1 MGSQSSEGA
10 PNVVTET
17 LFKTLIESACSAE
30 VVCVQTA
37 EKKSSVWYGAWIIRV
52 VDPARNFE
60 KLLVPARHQ
69 TAHGPEI
76 VPRTFKTA
84 NGLISFLGGLGFTH
98 ITIPLYEGGRAS
110 HTLQSDTASDP
121 SRR

>member
-37 EKKSSVWYGAWIIRV
+37 EEKVVGLVWRV
-52 VDPARNFE
+52 DHSCR
-60 KLLVPARHQ
+60 
-69 TAHGPEI
+69 
-76 VPRTFKTA
+76 
-84 NGLISFLGGLGFTH
+84 
-98 ITIPLYEGGRAS
+98 
-110 HTLQSDTASDP
+110 
-121 SRR
+121 

>member
-17 LFKTLIESACSAE
+17 LFKTLIQDACSAE
-30 VVCVQTA
+30 VVCTQTA
-37 EKKSSVWYGAWIIRV
+37 EKKSAVWYGTWIIRV
-52 VDPARNFE
+52 VDPDGKFE

-69 TAHGPEI
+69 TPHGNEI

-84 NGLISFLGGLGFTH
+84 NGLISFLESFGFTH
-98 ITIPLYEGGRAS
+98 VTIPMCEGGRS
-110 HTLQSDTASDP
+110 THTLPTAEDP
-121 SRR
+121 HD